1 MAPTFGATIEWQ
13 MKSSVS
19 PCRISEGAR
28 VKGRLHRG
36 SAALWR
42 RGGNGTNLTQRGKGR
57 AKKRPFTEDHKGR
70 DRFAVHRFSCRYRRK
85 SASICG
91 LFFLGLAC
99 LFSWESMGQD
109 TRLREQYARLT
120 TVHLARVTRFT

>member
-57 AKKRPFTEDHKGR
+57 AKNRPFTEDHKGK
-70 DRFAVHRFSCRYRRK
+70 DRFSAHRFSCPHLPK

-91 LFFLGLAC
+91 LFCLAPA
-99 LFSWESMGQD
+99 SSI
-109 TRLREQYARLT
+109 TS
-120 TVHLARVTRFT
+120 